1 MRDWK
6 ALIFACVLF
15 LKLYVSL
22 ATIYSVRVLGY
33 TELNWL
39 VQKLGMSLEV
49 MVVLTTGF
57 VIITTLLLLE
67 IMNTP
72 RRFVHALASTLLF
85 SLVYSVVMDAA
96 WDTVVLLVGN
106 VCDLPVFFMAPLLPT
121 APAYIRWELRRE
133 KRL

>member
-1 MRDWK
+1 VMDWK
-6 ALIFACVLF
+6 SFVFAVVSI

-22 ATIYSVRVLGY
+22 LTIYSVRVLGY

-72 RRFVHALASTLLF
+72 RRFVRALASTLLF
-85 SLVYSVVMDAA
+85 SLVYSVVMDAV
-96 WDTVVLLVGN
+96 WDTTVLLLGN
-106 VCDLPVFFMAPLLPT
+106 VCDPAVFFVAPLLPA